1 MEIPLS
7 LLLIPLVA
15 STAFWRYAVPMFV
28 WAIKYCFNIRQK
40 AWESAVLRD
49 GGRPRGSSA
58 TDANGSQ
65 HRHAGQLYLFAGRLY
80 GWGWEGIDQ
89 TLTHMPSYVRA
100 VLTLL
105 FARIPWMMVQS
116 VYCRFTKGHWIPD
129 VPSTASYDL
138 LISTPLIMI
147 ATYNKAEHRLSLRL
161 PDKLSLRW
169 FSGESPAGLFVEFD
183 TITRELLTATKN
195 GQTIRAR
202 GHVSVNAIVLAHLH
216 IACAAWLHPKSHV
229 LAEQSAREIVRI
241 KVIELEPS
249 FRFVAS
255 LHEGL
260 LYNESGPGGL
270 HWSPLHMMTHIE
282 SLLEVLD
289 LPVHHDFTLDKREV
303 SEYFAFMLEA
313 HHVMKRVARL
323 HGCRV
328 DSYTLFHN
336 MVVHAVDHSN
346 MHRVLNPIF
355 WFSIDGSGSMRSY
368 FSGQAF
374 IEVWV
379 PFMGNGSDEELL
391 ADYVTQKSCYRFYE
405 DLYKELYRLN
415 PDYANV
421 VTMSCSW

>member
-1 MEIPLS
+1 
-7 LLLIPLVA
+7 
-15 STAFWRYAVPMFV
+15 
-28 WAIKYCFNIRQK
+28 
-40 AWESAVLRD
+40 
-49 GGRPRGSSA
+49 
-58 TDANGSQ
+58 
-65 HRHAGQLYLFAGRLY
+65 
-80 GWGWEGIDQ
+80 
-89 TLTHMPSYVRA
+89 
-100 VLTLL
+100 
-105 FARIPWMMVQS
+105 
-116 VYCRFTKGHWIPD
+116 
-129 VPSTASYDL
+129 
-138 LISTPLIMI
+138 
-147 ATYNKAEHRLSLRL
+147 
-161 PDKLSLRW
+161 
-169 FSGESPAGLFVEFD
+169 
-183 TITRELLTATKN
+183 
-195 GQTIRAR
+195 
-202 GHVSVNAIVLAHLH
+202 
-216 IACAAWLHPKSHV
+216 
-229 LAEQSAREIVRI
+229 
-241 KVIELEPS
+241 
-249 FRFVAS
+249 
-255 LHEGL
+255 
-260 LYNESGPGGL
+260 L